1 MYMYFNKIY
10 TFVIN
15 INVKLCAADIILFE
29 KREADVALLS
39 HHQWTY
45 LSFWIWIYEDGCQK
59 NII

>member
-45 LSFWIWIYEDGCQK
+45 LSFWI
-59 NII
+59 